1 MKIGVRTPN
10 LKKSLKART
19 VGKYKRAAKRAVNP
33 LYGKKGVGLIK
44 DPKKAMYNKVYQ
56 KTTLDGLSTVKKAS
70 TQKNQTRIKA
80 TANTKITTNSVT
92 PKKETGSNITVKDGK
107 AKIGNKFYTKK
118 SIMRY
123 RLFFIICG
131 WFIILCGCALLPVG
145 ILFIALG
152 IFFLICANI
161 YKKIAKQC

>member
-10 LKKSLKART
+10 LKKSFKART
-19 VGKYKRAAKRAVNP
+19 VGKYKRAAKRAINP

-56 KTTLDGLSTVKKAS
+56 KTTIDGLASIKNGTSLKKQTVKTTTSKKVPS
-70 TQKNQTRIKA
+70 SPVTQ
-80 TANTKITTNSVT
+80 
-92 PKKETGSNITVKDGK
+92 KKETTYNISIKDGK

-118 SIMRY
+118 AILRY

-152 IFFLICANI
+152 IFFLICANA
-161 YKKIAKQC
+161 YKKIARQC